1 MDATLAALGSLLLRA
16 LPTFILVLVLHFYLK
31 YMFFKPLKRVLD
43 ARYAATEG
51 AKEQAAR
58 SLERAAAKAK
68 EYEDAIRAARA
79 DVYQAQDQ
87 LRRQLEEQRASDVQA
102 ARARAEAAVGKAK
115 AELAADVEIAKRALA
130 GETEALSNQIVDA
143 ILTRRPA

>member
-16 LPTFILVLVLHFYLK
+16 LPTFLLVLVLHFYLK
-31 YMFFKPLKRVLD
+31 YMFFKPLQRVLD

-51 AKEQAAR
+51 AKDQAAR

-68 EYEDAIRAARA
+68 EYEEAIRAARA
-79 DVYQAQDQ
+79 DVYHAQEQ
-87 LRRQLEEQRASDVQA
+87 LLRQLEEQRGAEVQA
-102 ARARAEAAVGKAK
+102 SRARAEAAVSKAR
-115 AELAADVEIAKRALA
+115 AEIAADVESAKRSLA
-130 GETEALSNQIVDA
+130 QESEVLSNQIVDA

>member
-1 MDATLAALGSLLLRA
+1 MTGVQTCA
-16 LPTFILVLVLHFYLK
+16 LPI
-31 YMFFKPLKRVLD
+31 
-43 ARYAATEG
+43 
-51 AKEQAAR
+51 
-58 SLERAAAKAK
+58 S
-68 EYEDAIRAARA
+68 RA

-115 AELAADVEIAKRALA
+115 AELAADVESAKRALA